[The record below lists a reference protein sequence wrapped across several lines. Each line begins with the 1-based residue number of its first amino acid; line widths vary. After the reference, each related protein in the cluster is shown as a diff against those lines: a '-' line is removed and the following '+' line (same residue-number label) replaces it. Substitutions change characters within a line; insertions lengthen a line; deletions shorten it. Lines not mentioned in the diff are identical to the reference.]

1 MKILNN
7 IFAGIMGIVFTT
19 TACFA
24 NHNCNNAVYRRNHP
38 SQCARIAKQSDT
50 TPTAFLSLLGGAAL
64 VGVGVALA
72 SQSAHSGGSSNEITN
87 QNSFPRSANAIANYA
102 LTDKVANNRLYS
114 SYVASATNGSDVSA
128 SALQSV
134 RQSVNYQKNQK
145 QFDDIKLAWA
155 TARGFTGKNVNIAI
169 LDDFNYHHGYA
180 VLDLAK
186 YVAPDAKIEQYNLTY
201 AAKSFVSFDAIANI
215 IKSATPSKVYNSS
228 WQIESEPTQNA
239 ATVVYNDYGPKTYA
253 NAQQYMYSLTSQN
266 FVTQIINTAIDNDS
280 IFVWAAGNDRQ
291 SESGVFS
298 AMPLAFPELNGHF
311 VNVVS
316 LDETTNKLA
325 SYSNQCGVTQ
335 NYCITAPGSHLQT
348 DAKTSTASG
357 TSFAAPIVSGA
368 IATIQE
374 AFPYMQA
381 TQITELLFT
390 TATDLGDAGVD
401 AVYGWGLLNMEAA
414 TKPVGTPKIV
424 ISEENIQ
431 PMSGT
436 SVGGIAASAI
446 KNAGLELAFVD
457 DFGRA
462 FTTKLSDNIKVMPY
476 GRGFDKLREQDDN
489 AITIFNGLEFGL
501 KKTNILE
508 SNGFMASKNNNLTNF
523 LGYKNEFNLGDINFY
538 QNIRFGITSPK
549 SEDNSIISGFSDIY
563 TSSLSTGVKWNNFA
577 FEFAVPDTIL
587 HGNAYMNLPV
597 ARADNGN
604 IIYSKAVVD
613 LATRPSAEYT
623 LKYKKLS
630 ATYINNNGYQ
640 DEFIV
645 MAKTKL
651 AF

>member
-1 MKILNN
+1 MKRLNN
-7 IFAGIMGIVFTT
+7 IFAGIMGVVFTT

-24 NHNCNNAVYRRNHP
+24 NYNCNNAAYRRNHP
-38 SQCARIAKQSDT
+38 SQCAKIAKQSDT

-72 SQSAHSGGSSNEITN
+72 SQSSNGSGSQEITN
-87 QNSFPRSANAIANYA
+87 QNYFPRSANATANYA
-102 LTDKVANNRLYS
+102 LSDKVENNRIYS
-114 SYVASATNGSDVSA
+114 SYVASATNGSDVST
-128 SALQSV
+128 SSLQSV
-134 RQSVNYQKNQK
+134 RKSGTYQKNYK
-145 QFDDIKLAWA
+145 QFEDINLAFA
-155 TARGFTGKNVNIAI
+155 HARGFTGKNVSLAI
-169 LDDFNYHHGYA
+169 LDDFNYYHGYA
-180 VLDLAK
+180 VQDLAK
-186 YVAPDAKIEQYNLTY
+186 YVAPDAKVEKYNLTY

-215 IKSATPSKVYNSS
+215 IKSTTPSKVYNSS
-228 WQIESEPTQNA
+228 WQIESKPTQNA

-253 NAQQYMYSLTSQN
+253 NAQQYMYSITSQN

-291 SESGVFS
+291 SESGAFS

-316 LDETTNKLA
+316 FDETTNKLA

-348 DAKTSTASG
+348 DAKTSTTSG

-390 TATDLGDAGVD
+390 TATDLGDQGVD

-424 ISEENIQ
+424 VSEENIQ
-431 PMSGT
+431 PMSEA

-446 KNAGLELAFVD
+446 QSAGLEIAFVD

-462 FTTKLSDNIKVMPY
+462 FQTKLSDNIKVIPY
-476 GRGFDKLREQDDN
+476 GRGFDKLHEQDYN
-489 AITIFNGLEFGL
+489 AITMFNKLEFGL
-501 KKTNILE
+501 KKINILE

-523 LGYKNEFNLGDINFY
+523 IGYKNEFNLGEFNFY
-538 QNIRFGITSPK
+538 QNIRFGMISPK
-549 SEDNSIISGFSDIY
+549 SENNSIISGFSDIY
-563 TSSLSTGVKWNNFA
+563 TSAMSTGIKWNNFA

-604 IIYSKAVVD
+604 IIYKNAVVN
-613 LATRPSAEYT
+613 LAPRPSTEYA
-623 LKYKKLS
+623 LKYKNIS
-630 ATYINNNGYQ
+630 AIYVNNHEYQ

-645 MAKTKL
+645 MAKTKI